1 MFFRNDRHQEDA
13 RLSGVDFQDKPK
25 KTAHWAIRLLAI
37 LVGGLMIVGNVVL
50 LGNDGIGPRFRFGGL
65 ILGSVFLLAGVTG
78 RGLTR

>member
-1 MFFRNDRHQEDA
+1 MFFRNDRHQEDT
-13 RLSGVDFQDKPK
+13 RLSGADFQDKPK

>member
-1 MFFRNDRHQEDA
+1 
-13 RLSGVDFQDKPK
+13 
-25 KTAHWAIRLLAI
+25 
-37 LVGGLMIVGNVVL
+37 MIVGNVVL